1 MHDTLSSL
9 VERAV
14 LGNVRPLEF
23 YLREHSRL
31 PGPRANLE
39 LANDVSN
46 LLAASIPKNPD
57 SVYTLINHF
66 TNGDRQTIASN
77 TPDEFVMLCGI
88 IAFGTCAAVQPSW
101 REATFELLKHYA
113 LNSYWRVREGV
124 ALAYQHL
131 LATIPEETI
140 AHLLELSKHGSYLQC
155 RAVIAAV
162 AEPQLMY
169 KPELLDAALQLHQ
182 PVLASVHAASSF
194 DRKSEDFKA
203 LRRTLGYSLSIIAA
217 ADSERGFALMRE
229 CAAWNDTDISWILRE
244 NLKKKRLA
252 KFSEQVHGLEA
263 LLS

>member
-23 YLREHSRL
+23 FLREHSRL

-77 TPDEFVMLCGI
+77 TPDEFIMLCGI
-88 IAFGTCAAVQPSW
+88 IAFGTCAAVHSSW
-101 REATFELLKHYA
+101 REATFDLLKHYS

-124 ALAYQHL
+124 ATAYQRL
-131 LATIPEETI
+131 LAVIPEETI
-140 AHLLELSKHGSYLQC
+140 THLLELSTHGSYLQC
-155 RAVIAAV
+155 RAAIAAI
-162 AEPQLMY
+162 AEPPLMY
-169 KPELLDAALQLHQ
+169 KPEVLEAALQLHQ

-203 LRRTLGYSLSIIAA
+203 LRRTLGYSLSVIAA
-217 ADSERGFALMRE
+217 ADAERGFALMRE
-229 CAAWNDTDISWILRE
+229 CAAWHDTDISWILRE

-252 KFSEQVHGLEA
+252 KFSEQIHGLEV